1 MRKWLL
7 LVLAI
12 VLVAGIY
19 VYKRISSN
27 LSDRFPGYQLSLNI
41 EEAEPQ
47 KISAGFAALP
57 ITPQVIET
65 WIDANGDAAFREDD
79 GDTYE
84 DVNGNGQFDAVWM
97 AGFGTARAANGVHD
111 ELWARTMV
119 LDDGASRL
127 AIVSLDAIGFS
138 NDSVIRVRERV
149 AELAPVTYVVVC
161 STHVHEAPDL
171 IGLWGPT
178 HFHSGLDKRY
188 EDFVI
193 EQAALSVA
201 KAVSNLKP
209 ARLRVAQDLE
219 NPSVLVTDSRLPK
232 VLDPGLRL
240 IQAVDTETD
249 QTLGVLVAW
258 ANHPE
263 TTWSKNL
270 LITSDFPHYVREGIE
285 EGVSNGDRTLAEGLG
300 GTAVYV
306 NGAIG
311 GLMTTNESFAIS
323 DPFSGEDL
331 LEPSFEKARAQ
342 GQQLALYALQALR
355 GNAVET
361 IETGSLRIRAE
372 TLHIPLANPIFKL
385 ASGLGVI
392 DRGFVD
398 LSTIR
403 TEIAAWTLSSLSF
416 LAIPG
421 EIYPEIVEGGIE
433 SPEGQDFPVQPIE
446 VPGLRSQMPGRYR
459 FVLGLANDE
468 IGYII
473 PKSEWDEEAP
483 YLYGAE
489 KSPYGEINSTGPEA
503 GPVLHRELLS
513 LLEEIR

>member
-1 MRKWLL
+1 MRKWLVL
-7 LVLAI
+7 IAAVVLA
-12 VLVAGIY
+12 VGIY
-19 VYKRISSN
+19 GYHRISSN
-27 LSDRFPGYQLSLNI
+27 LSDRFPDYSFSLDV
-41 EEAEPQ
+41 EESEPQ
-47 KISAGFAALP
+47 GIRAGFAALP
-57 ITPQVIET
+57 ITPEVIET
-65 WIDANGDAAFREDD
+65 WVDVNGDAAFNEDD
-79 GDTYE
+79 GDTYD
-84 DVNGNGQFDAVWM
+84 DVNGNGEFDAVWI
-97 AGFGTARAANGVHD
+97 AGFGNARAANGVHD
-111 ELWARTMV
+111 DLWARTMV
-119 LDDGASRL
+119 LDDGVSRI
-127 AIVSLDAIGFS
+127 AIVALDAIGFS

-149 AELAPVTYVVVC
+149 AELAPVTYTVVC

-178 HFHSGLDKRY
+178 HFSSGLNKRY

-201 KAVSNLKP
+201 KAVGNLRP
-209 ARLRVAQDLE
+209 ARLRAAQDLE
-219 NPSVLVTDSRLPK
+219 NPRSLVTDSRLPR

-240 IQAVDTETD
+240 VQAVDLESD

-270 LITSDFPHYVREGIE
+270 LISSDFPHYVRQGIE
-285 EGVSNGDRTLAEGLG
+285 DGVSNGSQTLAEGLG

-311 GLMTTNESFAIS
+311 GLMTTNETFPIS
-323 DPFSGEDL
+323 DPFSGDAL
-331 LEPSFEKARAQ
+331 LEPSFEKTRAQ

-355 GNAVET
+355 GDAVES
-361 IETGSLRIRAE
+361 IETGSIRIRAK
-372 TLHIPLANPIFKL
+372 TVQIPLANSIFKL

-398 LSTIR
+398 LNTIR
-403 TEIAAWTLSSLSF
+403 TEIAAWSLGPLSF

-433 SPEGQDFPVQPIE
+433 SPEGQDYPVQPVE
-446 VPGLRSQMPGRYR
+446 VPALRSQMPGRYR

-489 KSPYGEINSTGPEA
+489 ESPYGEINSTGPEA

-513 LLEEIR
+513 LLQDIQ